1 MLSEATREATR
12 REEQLRSAVAGAVQ
26 RSRECRSEVRL
37 CPPHCPASGVV
48 QGRRMRDDTRGGATT
63 GRHLLTRYPR
73 RFWQR
78 SRGTLISDHQT
89 RPHQTSDAHQTI
101 RTTPQKVYVL
111 LHCSILLVYLE

>member
-26 RSRECRSEVRL
+26 RSRECRSEVHR
-37 CPPHCPASGVV
+37 
-48 QGRRMRDDTRGGATT
+48 RRMRDDTRGGATT
-63 GRHLLTRYPR
+63 GRHLLTRHPR

-78 SRGTLISDHQT
+78 SRGTLISDYQT

-111 LHCSILLVYLE
+111 LHCSMLLVYLE

>member
-26 RSRECRSEVRL
+26 RSRECRSEVHR
-37 CPPHCPASGVV
+37 
-48 QGRRMRDDTRGGATT
+48 RRMRDDTRGGATT

-78 SRGTLISDHQT
+78 SRGRAIRGVDHQT

-111 LHCSILLVYLE
+111 LHCSMLLVCLE

>member
-26 RSRECRSEVRL
+26 RSRECRSEVHR
-37 CPPHCPASGVV
+37 
-48 QGRRMRDDTRGGATT
+48 RRMRDDTRGGATT

-89 RPHQTSDAHQTI
+89 RPHQISDAHQTI

-111 LHCSILLVYLE
+111 LHCSMLLVYLE